1 MFSFRSPSFKK
12 IGVEKSALTD
22 EDLLALMLKE
32 PRLIRRP
39 VVRVGR
45 NVYFGADSK
54 LLAEIF
60 Q

>member
-12 IGVEKSALTD
+12 IGVEKSVLTD
-22 EDLLALMLKE
+22 EDLMALMLKE

-54 LLAEIF
+54 FLAEIVK
-60 Q
+60 